1 MTHIMPIT
9 IITITPIASTFTRHS
24 YALKRGKKE
33 LFGECS
39 GSGPEGAAAYA
50 LQKAIEFDDGGGY
63 SIFAPKSVLAHIPED
78 LRSRRPGFEHEDLTP
93 VAGGSFIK
101 LPPDLLEIARKLGGG
116 DARAGVIA
124 ALRIAQRESGK

>member
-1 MTHIMPIT
+1 MPIT
-9 IITITPIASTFTRHS
+9 IITITPMASMPSRHN

-50 LQKAIEFDDGGGY
+50 LQKALEFDDGDGY
-63 SIFAPKSVLAHIPED
+63 SIVAPKGVLAHIPED
-78 LRSRRPGFEHEDLTP
+78 LRSRRPGFEHEILTSG
-93 VAGGSFIK
+93 ASIS
-101 LPPDLLEIARKLGGG
+101 LPPELLEVARKLGGG

-124 ALRIAQRESGK
+124 ALRIAQREGEA